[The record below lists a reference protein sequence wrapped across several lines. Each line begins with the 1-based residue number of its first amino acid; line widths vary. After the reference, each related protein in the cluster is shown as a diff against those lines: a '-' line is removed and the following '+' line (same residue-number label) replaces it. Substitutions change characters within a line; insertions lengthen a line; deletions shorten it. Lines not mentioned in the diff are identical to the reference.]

1 LFIALVVAAMAF
13 DADVD
18 GLMVEVVEVVEVVP
32 AGVSVVVVFFSQ
44 ATSSAAAARTERT
57 AAWVLLAFIGVS

>member
-1 LFIALVVAAMAF
+1 MAF
-13 DADVD
+13 DAVVD

-44 ATSSAAAARTERT
+44 ATSNVAAARTERT